1 MRKFCN
7 RFSRSKLLEILERE
21 NWNKVLSYALAV
33 LEYDEDILKC
43 ISIVLDKNDPVC
55 RRAISTNVNLFYR
68 QINELVSDG
77 ILIKIKPKTYI
88 VRMDYLCVMSDA
100 QKRAF
105 RKGEYDSILPLELIE
120 FFNK

>member
-1 MRKFCN
+1 MKNFCN
-7 RFSRSKLLEILERE
+7 GYDRLKLKEIFERDT
-21 NWNKVLSYALAV
+21 NNRVLNYALSV
-33 LEYDEDILKC
+33 MKYNEDVLKC
-43 ISIVLDKNDPVC
+43 ISICFEKDDKSC
-55 RRAISTNVNLFYR
+55 RNIISTNNNLFYK

-100 QKRAF
+100 QKRSF